1 MSSTETQLVR
11 HPSNSARYTR
21 ARKVVFLLL
30 SRIEG
35 GGLRLRE
42 PEGNETLFGDRH
54 AALQGDITIHN
65 SRVYRRVLLG
75 GSIAAGES
83 YIDGDWSSTNLTLV
97 LQLLAQNQAL
107 VDTLETRFGWLTGPF
122 HRFIHWCRRN
132 RPQQA
137 QKNIAA
143 HYDLGNHF
151 YRSFLDSEML
161 YSSAWYQQPEMTLE
175 DAQRAK
181 LHRLCEQLA
190 LCETDHLLEIG
201 TGWGGLAELAAR
213 EYGCHV
219 TTTTLSQQ
227 QYDYAVERIQQAGLS
242 HKVTVLLQDYRALT
256 GQYDKLVSVE
266 MIEAVGKAYLPTF
279 FKRCQQLLR
288 PQGRMVLQAI
298 TIADQRYSHYS
309 RNVDFIQRYIFP
321 GGFLPSITAM
331 TTTMT
336 RHTDFITRDLFDIGQ
351 DYART
356 LSEWRQRFYQQW
368 HMLSAQGFD
377 EPFQRLWV
385 FYLCY
390 CEAGFRART
399 ISTVQ
404 LTAERP

>member
-11 HPSNSARYTR
+11 HSSNTALYTR

-35 GGLRLRE
+35 GGLRLRD

-54 AALQGDITIHN
+54 AALQGDITIHHH
-65 SRVYRRVLLG
+65 RVYRRVLLG

-83 YIDGDWSSTNLTLV
+83 YIDGDWSSPNLTLV

-107 VDTLETRFGWLTGPF
+107 VDTLETRFGWLTRPF

-132 RPQQA
+132 RQQQA

-181 LHRLCEQLA
+181 LRRLCEQLA

-298 TIADQRYSHYS
+298 TIADQRYSHYC

-368 HMLSAQGFD
+368 HMLNAQGFD

>member
-11 HPSNSARYTR
+11 HPSNTARYTR

-35 GGLRLRE
+35 GGLRLHE

-54 AALQGDITIHN
+54 AVLQGDITIHN
-65 SRVYRRVLLG
+65 HRAYRRILLG

-83 YIDGDWSSTNLTLV
+83 YIDGDWSSSNLTLV

-122 HRFIHWCRRN
+122 HRVIHWCRRN

-151 YRSFLDSEML
+151 YRSFLDREML

-181 LHRLCEQLA
+181 LRRLCEQLA

-227 QYDYAVERIQQAGLS
+227 QYDYAVERIQHAGLS

-368 HMLSAQGFD
+368 HMLNAQGFD
-377 EPFQRLWV
+377 ETFQRLWV

>member
-11 HPSNSARYTR
+11 PSSDTARYAR
-21 ARKVVFLLL
+21 ARKMVFALLG
-30 SRIEG
+30 RIENG
-35 GGLRLRE
+35 SVRLLE
-42 PEGNETLFGDRH
+42 PGGNESLFGDQH
-54 AALQGDITIHN
+54 AALQGDITIHHP
-65 SRVYRRVLLG
+65 RVYRRILLG

-83 YIDGDWSSTNLTLV
+83 YIDGDWSSTNLTLI
-97 LQLLAQNQAL
+97 LQLLAQNQTL
-107 VDTLETRFGWLTGPF
+107 IDTLETRFGWLTRPF
-122 HRFIHWCRRN
+122 HRIIHWCRRN
-132 RPQQA
+132 HPEQA

-161 YSSAWYQQPEMTLE
+161 YSSAWYQQPDMSLE
-175 DAQRAK
+175 EAQRAK
-181 LHRLCEQLA
+181 LRRLCEQLA

-279 FKRCQQLLR
+279 FTRCQQLLR

-298 TIADQRYSHYS
+298 TIADQRYSHYC

-356 LSEWRQRFYQQW
+356 LSEWRQRFCQQW
-368 HMLSAQGFD
+368 HTLNAQGFD
-377 EPFQRLWV
+377 ESFQRLWV

>member
-11 HPSNSARYTR
+11 HPSKTARYTR

-35 GGLRLRE
+35 GGLRLHE

-54 AALQGDITIHN
+54 AVLQGDITIHN
-65 SRVYRRVLLG
+65 HRAYRRILLG

-83 YIDGDWSSTNLTLV
+83 YIDGDWSSSNLTLV

-122 HRFIHWCRRN
+122 HRVIHWCRRN

-181 LHRLCEQLA
+181 LRRLCEQLA

-227 QYDYAVERIQQAGLS
+227 QYDYAVERIQHAGLS

-368 HMLSAQGFD
+368 HMLNAQGFD
-377 EPFQRLWV
+377 ETFQRLWV

-390 CEAGFRART
+390 CEAGFRTRT

>member
-11 HPSNSARYTR
+11 HPSNTARYTR

-42 PEGNETLFGDRH
+42 PEGNETLFGDRL

-65 SRVYRRVLLG
+65 HRVYRRVLLG

-83 YIDGDWSSTNLTLV
+83 YIDGDWSSSNLTLV

-122 HRFIHWCRRN
+122 HRVIHWCRRN

-181 LHRLCEQLA
+181 LRRLCEQLA

-227 QYDYAVERIQQAGLS
+227 QYDYAVERIQHAGLS

-368 HMLSAQGFD
+368 HMLNAQGFD
-377 EPFQRLWV
+377 ETFQRLWV

-404 LTAERP
+404 LTAERA

>member
-11 HPSNSARYTR
+11 HPSNTARYTR
-21 ARKVVFLLL
+21 AKKVVFLLL

-35 GGLRLRE
+35 GGLRLHE

-54 AALQGDITIHN
+54 AALQGEITIHN
-65 SRVYRRVLLG
+65 HRVYRRVLLG

-83 YIDGDWSSTNLTLV
+83 YIDGDWSSSNLTLV

-107 VDTLETRFGWLTGPF
+107 VDTLETRFGWLMGPF
-122 HRFIHWCRRN
+122 HRVIHWCRRN

-161 YSSAWYQQPEMTLE
+161 YSSAWYQHPDMTLE

-181 LHRLCEQLA
+181 LCRLCEQLV
-190 LCETDHLLEIG
+190 LCEADHLLEIG

-227 QYDYAVERIQQAGLS
+227 QYDYAVERIQHAGLS

-298 TIADQRYSHYS
+298 TIADQRYRHYS

-368 HMLSAQGFD
+368 HMLSDQGFD
-377 EPFQRLWV
+377 ETFQRLWV

>member
-11 HPSNSARYTR
+11 HPSNTARYTR

-35 GGLRLRE
+35 GGLRLHE

-65 SRVYRRVLLG
+65 HRVYRRILLG

-83 YIDGDWSSTNLTLV
+83 YIDGDWSSSNLTLV

-122 HRFIHWCRRN
+122 HRVTHWFRRN

-161 YSSAWYQQPEMTLE
+161 YSSAWYQHPDMTLE
-175 DAQRAK
+175 DAQSAK
-181 LHRLCEQLA
+181 LRRLCEQLA

-227 QYDYAVERIQQAGLS
+227 QYDYAVERIQHAGLS

-331 TTTMT
+331 TTAMT

-368 HMLSAQGFD
+368 HMLSDQGFD
-377 EPFQRLWV
+377 ETFQRLWV

>member
-11 HPSNSARYTR
+11 HPINTARYTR

-35 GGLRLRE
+35 GGLRLHE

-54 AALQGDITIHN
+54 AVLQGDITIHN
-65 SRVYRRVLLG
+65 HRVYRRVLLG

-83 YIDGDWSSTNLTLV
+83 YIDGDWSSSNLTLV

-107 VDTLETRFGWLTGPF
+107 VDTLETRFGWLMGPF
-122 HRFIHWCRRN
+122 HRVIHWFRRN
-132 RPQQA
+132 RPRQA
-137 QKNIAA
+137 QKNIAS

-181 LHRLCEQLA
+181 LRRLCEQLA

-227 QYDYAVERIQQAGLS
+227 QYDYAVERIQHAGLS

-279 FKRCQQLLR
+279 FKCCQQLLR

-368 HMLSAQGFD
+368 HMLSDQGFD
-377 EPFQRLWV
+377 ETFQRLWV

>member
-11 HPSNSARYTR
+11 HPSNTARYTR

-35 GGLRLRE
+35 GGLRLHE

-54 AALQGDITIHN
+54 AVLQGDITIHN
-65 SRVYRRVLLG
+65 HRVYRRVLLG

-83 YIDGDWSSTNLTLV
+83 YIDGDWSSSNLTLV

-122 HRFIHWCRRN
+122 HRVIHWCRRN

-181 LHRLCEQLA
+181 LRRLCEQLA

-227 QYDYAVERIQQAGLS
+227 QYDYAVERIQRAGLS

-368 HMLSAQGFD
+368 HMLNAQGFD
-377 EPFQRLWV
+377 ETFQRLWV

-404 LTAERP
+404 LTAERA

>member
-11 HPSNSARYTR
+11 HPSNTARYTR

-35 GGLRLRE
+35 GGLRLHE

-65 SRVYRRVLLG
+65 HRAYRRILLG

-83 YIDGDWSSTNLTLV
+83 YIDGDWSSSNLTLV

-107 VDTLETRFGWLTGPF
+107 VDTLETRFGWLMGPF
-122 HRFIHWCRRN
+122 HRVIHWFRRN

-181 LHRLCEQLA
+181 LRRLCEQLA

-227 QYDYAVERIQQAGLS
+227 QYDYAVERIQHAGLS

-368 HMLSAQGFD
+368 HMLSDQGFD
-377 EPFQRLWV
+377 ETFQRLWV

>member
-11 HPSNSARYTR
+11 HPSNTARYTR

-35 GGLRLRE
+35 GGLRLHE

-54 AALQGDITIHN
+54 AVLQGDITIHN
-65 SRVYRRVLLG
+65 HRAYRRILLG

-83 YIDGDWSSTNLTLV
+83 YIDGDWSSSNLTLV

-122 HRFIHWCRRN
+122 HRVIHWCRRN
-132 RPQQA
+132 RPQQT

-151 YRSFLDSEML
+151 YRSFLDREML

-181 LHRLCEQLA
+181 LRRLCEQLA

-227 QYDYAVERIQQAGLS
+227 QYDYAVERIQHAGLS

-368 HMLSAQGFD
+368 HMLNAQGFD
-377 EPFQRLWV
+377 ETFQRLWV

>member
-11 HPSNSARYTR
+11 HPSNTARYTR

-65 SRVYRRVLLG
+65 HRVYRRVLLG

-83 YIDGDWSSTNLTLV
+83 YIDGDWSSSNLTLV

-122 HRFIHWCRRN
+122 HRVIHWCRRN

-227 QYDYAVERIQQAGLS
+227 QYDYAVERIQHAGLS

-368 HMLSAQGFD
+368 HMLNAQGFD
-377 EPFQRLWV
+377 ETFQRLWV
-385 FYLCY
+385 FYLYY

-404 LTAERP
+404 LTAERA

>member
-11 HPSNSARYTR
+11 HPSNTARYTR

-65 SRVYRRVLLG
+65 HRVYRRILLG

-83 YIDGDWSSTNLTLV
+83 YIDGDWSSSNLTLV

-122 HRFIHWCRRN
+122 HRVIHWCRRN

-175 DAQRAK
+175 DAQSAK
-181 LHRLCEQLA
+181 LRRLCEQLA

-227 QYDYAVERIQQAGLS
+227 QYDYAVERIQHAGLS

-336 RHTDFITRDLFDIGQ
+336 RYTDFITRDLFDIGQ

-368 HMLSAQGFD
+368 HMLNAQGFD
-377 EPFQRLWV
+377 ETFQRLWV

-404 LTAERP
+404 LTAERA

>member
-11 HPSNSARYTR
+11 HPSNTARSLR
-21 ARKVVFLLL
+21 ARKVVFALLE
-30 SRIEG
+30 RIDG
-35 GGLRLRE
+35 GSLRLCE
-42 PEGNETLFGDRH
+42 SEGHEILFGDQH
-54 AALQGDITIHN
+54 AALQGDVTIHHP
-65 SRVYRRVLLG
+65 RVYRRILLG

-107 VDTLETRFGWLTGPF
+107 VDTLEARFGWLTAPF

-151 YRSFLDSEML
+151 YRSFLDSDML
-161 YSSAWYQQPEMTLE
+161 YSSAWYQHPDMTLE

-181 LHRLCEQLA
+181 LRRLCGQLA

-213 EYGCHV
+213 EYGCYV

-242 HKVTVLLQDYRALT
+242 HKVTVLLQDYRTLT

-279 FKRCQQLLR
+279 FKRCQQLLK

-298 TIADQRYSHYS
+298 TIADQRYHHYS
-309 RNVDFIQRYIFP
+309 RNVDFIQRYVFP
-321 GGFLPSITAM
+321 GGFLPSVTAM
-331 TTTMT
+331 TATMT

-368 HMLSAQGFD
+368 HMLNTQGFD
-377 EPFQRLWV
+377 ESFQRLWV

>member
-11 HPSNSARYTR
+11 HPSNTARYTR

-35 GGLRLRE
+35 GGLRLHE

-54 AALQGDITIHN
+54 AVLQGDITIHN
-65 SRVYRRVLLG
+65 HRVYRRVLLG

-83 YIDGDWSSTNLTLV
+83 YIDGDWSSSNLTLV

-107 VDTLETRFGWLTGPF
+107 VDTLETRFGWLMGPF
-122 HRFIHWCRRN
+122 HRVIHWFRRN

-181 LHRLCEQLA
+181 LRRLCEQLA

-227 QYDYAVERIQQAGLS
+227 QYDYAVERIQHAGLS

-298 TIADQRYSHYS
+298 TIADQRYRHYS

-368 HMLSAQGFD
+368 HMLSDQGFD
-377 EPFQRLWV
+377 ETFQRLWV

>member
-11 HPSNSARYTR
+11 HPSNTARYTR

-65 SRVYRRVLLG
+65 HRVYRRILLG

-83 YIDGDWSSTNLTLV
+83 YIDGDWSSSNLTLV

-122 HRFIHWCRRN
+122 HRVIHWFRRN

-137 QKNIAA
+137 QKNIAS

-181 LHRLCEQLA
+181 LRRLCEQLA

-227 QYDYAVERIQQAGLS
+227 QYDYAVERIQHAGLS

-368 HMLSAQGFD
+368 HMLNAQGFD
-377 EPFQRLWV
+377 ETFQRLWV

-404 LTAERP
+404 LTAERA

>member
-11 HPSNSARYTR
+11 HPSNTARYTR

-35 GGLRLRE
+35 GGLRLHE

-54 AALQGDITIHN
+54 AVLQGDITIHN
-65 SRVYRRVLLG
+65 PRVYRRVLLG

-83 YIDGDWSSTNLTLV
+83 YIDGDWSSSNLTLV

-122 HRFIHWCRRN
+122 HRVIHWCRRN

-181 LHRLCEQLA
+181 LRRLCEQLA

-227 QYDYAVERIQQAGLS
+227 QYDYAVERIQHAGLS

-298 TIADQRYSHYS
+298 TIADQRYRHYS
-309 RNVDFIQRYIFP
+309 RNVDFIQRYIFLAVFCP
-321 GGFLPSITAM
+321 RLP
-331 TTTMT
+331 
-336 RHTDFITRDLFDIGQ
+336 R
-351 DYART
+351 
-356 LSEWRQRFYQQW
+356 
-368 HMLSAQGFD
+368 
-377 EPFQRLWV
+377 
-385 FYLCY
+385 
-390 CEAGFRART
+390 
-399 ISTVQ
+399 
-404 LTAERP
+404 

>member
-11 HPSNSARYTR
+11 HPSNTARYTR

-35 GGLRLRE
+35 GGLRLHE

-54 AALQGDITIHN
+54 AVLQGDITIHN
-65 SRVYRRVLLG
+65 HRAYRRILLG

-83 YIDGDWSSTNLTLV
+83 YIDGDWSSSNLTLV

-107 VDTLETRFGWLTGPF
+107 VDTLETRFGWLMGPF
-122 HRFIHWCRRN
+122 HRVIHWFRRN

-181 LHRLCEQLA
+181 LRRLCEQLA

-227 QYDYAVERIQQAGLS
+227 QYDYAVERIQHSGLS

-368 HMLSAQGFD
+368 HMLSDQGFD
-377 EPFQRLWV
+377 ETFQRLWV

>member
-11 HPSNSARYTR
+11 HPSNTARYTR

-35 GGLRLRE
+35 GGLRLHE

-65 SRVYRRVLLG
+65 HRVYRRILLG

-83 YIDGDWSSTNLTLV
+83 YIDGDWSSSNLTLV

-107 VDTLETRFGWLTGPF
+107 VDTLETRFGWLMGPF
-122 HRFIHWCRRN
+122 HRVTHWFRRN

-181 LHRLCEQLA
+181 LRRLCEQLA

-227 QYDYAVERIQQAGLS
+227 QYDYAVERIQHAGLS

-368 HMLSAQGFD
+368 HMLSDQGFD
-377 EPFQRLWV
+377 ETFQRLWV

>member
-11 HPSNSARYTR
+11 HPSNTARYTR

-35 GGLRLRE
+35 GGLRLHE

-54 AALQGDITIHN
+54 AVLQGDITIHN
-65 SRVYRRVLLG
+65 HRVYRRVLLG

-83 YIDGDWSSTNLTLV
+83 YIDGDWSSSNLTLV

-122 HRFIHWCRRN
+122 HRVIHWCRRN

-151 YRSFLDSEML
+151 YRSFLDREML

-181 LHRLCEQLA
+181 LRRLCEQLA

-201 TGWGGLAELAAR
+201 TGWGRLAELAAR

-227 QYDYAVERIQQAGLS
+227 QYDYAVERIQHAGLS
-242 HKVTVLLQDYRALT
+242 HKVTVLLQDYRSLT

-368 HMLSAQGFD
+368 HMLNAQGFD
-377 EPFQRLWV
+377 ETFQRLWV

>member
-11 HPSNSARYTR
+11 HPSNTARYTR

-30 SRIEG
+30 NRIEG
-35 GGLRLRE
+35 GGLRLHE
-42 PEGNETLFGDRH
+42 SEGNETLFGDRH
-54 AALQGDITIHN
+54 AVLQGDITIHN
-65 SRVYRRVLLG
+65 PRVYRRVLLG

-83 YIDGDWSSTNLTLV
+83 YIDGDWSSSNLTLV

-122 HRFIHWCRRN
+122 HRVIHWCRRN

-161 YSSAWYQQPEMTLE
+161 YSSAWYQQPDMTLE

-181 LHRLCEQLA
+181 LRRLCEQLA

-227 QYDYAVERIQQAGLS
+227 QYDYAVERIQHAGLS

-298 TIADQRYSHYS
+298 TIADQRYRHYS

-368 HMLSAQGFD
+368 HMLSDQGFD
-377 EPFQRLWV
+377 ETFQRLWV

>member
-11 HPSNSARYTR
+11 HPSNTARYTR

-35 GGLRLRE
+35 GGLHLHE

-54 AALQGDITIHN
+54 AALQSDITIHN
-65 SRVYRRVLLG
+65 HRVYRRILLG

-83 YIDGDWSSTNLTLV
+83 YIDGDWSSSNLTLV

-107 VDTLETRFGWLTGPF
+107 VDTLETRFGWLMGPF
-122 HRFIHWCRRN
+122 HRVIHWFRRN

-181 LHRLCEQLA
+181 LRRLCEQLA
-190 LCETDHLLEIG
+190 LCEADHLLEIG

-227 QYDYAVERIQQAGLS
+227 QYDYAVERIQHAGLS

-298 TIADQRYSHYS
+298 TIADQRYRHYS

-368 HMLSAQGFD
+368 HMLSDQGFD
-377 EPFQRLWV
+377 ETFQRLWV